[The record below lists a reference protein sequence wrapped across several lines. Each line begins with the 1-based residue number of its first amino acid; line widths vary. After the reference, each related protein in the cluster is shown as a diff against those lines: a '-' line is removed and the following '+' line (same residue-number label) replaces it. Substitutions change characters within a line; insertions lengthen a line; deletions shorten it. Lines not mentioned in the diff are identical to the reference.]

1 MFAGRRERSGSAVDT
16 AIYSTKVIPKAQCT
30 AVHCGRFMKRYA
42 TASISIAI
50 VGSISL
56 TGCGVVQLRDV
67 EGQAPTTSS
76 PTPTAQVSL
85 DPNAPVC
92 YAFTELSE
100 QLEPAIMAGTMTQA
114 QSSDFGA
121 EVDRIGLLAEGTVR
135 DRILAL
141 TEDWPSLGD
150 LIYGDKATE
159 FLDDWAGAL
168 RACSAD
174 LGI

>member
-1 MFAGRRERSGSAVDT
+1 
-16 AIYSTKVIPKAQCT
+16 
-30 AVHCGRFMKRYA
+30 
-42 TASISIAI
+42 
-50 VGSISL
+50 
-56 TGCGVVQLRDV
+56 
-67 EGQAPTTSS
+67 
-76 PTPTAQVSL
+76 
-85 DPNAPVC
+85 
-92 YAFTELSE
+92 
-100 QLEPAIMAGTMTQA
+100 MTQA
-114 QSSDFGA
+114 QWSDFGA